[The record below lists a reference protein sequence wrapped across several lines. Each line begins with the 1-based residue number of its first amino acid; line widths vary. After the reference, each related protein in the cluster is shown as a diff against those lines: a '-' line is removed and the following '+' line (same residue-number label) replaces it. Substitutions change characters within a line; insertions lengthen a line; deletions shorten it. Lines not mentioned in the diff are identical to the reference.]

1 MGYTEVAGDEQ
12 YFRGEFL
19 IIAEIRGVGA
29 AVPLFD
35 RPTVQGK
42 MVTLS
47 HNCCNVV
54 GDPISTHRPAA
65 AEAPEPLLDQEH
77 SRLERR

>member
-1 MGYTEVAGDEQ
+1 MVYAEVAGDEQ
-12 YFRGEFL
+12 YFQGQFCIVAESRGD
-19 IIAEIRGVGA
+19 GA

-47 HNCCNVV
+47 QNCCNVI

-65 AEAPEPLLDQEH
+65 AEAPEPLLDQER